1 MLECVYNLPLTSV
14 MSPVFSFSA
23 CIVDTAGGWLG
34 ESTVISS
41 AFVTLALDPFRSID
55 AIR

>member
-1 MLECVYNLPLTSV
+1 

-23 CIVDTAGGWLG
+23 CSVETGGGWLA

-41 AFVTLALDPFRSID
+41 AFVTLVLDPFRSID
-55 AIR
+55 VDEVRIQNFKREKTCH